1 MKLNY
6 HEVENYDFAATKL
19 YTFIA
24 LLSSELLKE
33 SLSKPQKLHVNF
45 MAKSVTLLKGIHT
58 LWHSEC
64 FDECYVLQRC
74 LSDRLFHLKDLVDKE
89 CYQEFE
95 DFSFYKTYQSRQK
108 LRSNSDFPEYR
119 KLVNIS
125 AADNRKFQEISK
137 NKVTYKRPKAEEI
150 AKKLLDMPFLY
161 DLGYDLTS
169 GAVHPM
175 FNDGEKELNL
185 MLDPEYHLRMPD
197 HRDILHNSL
206 LYAHVI
212 INTAMGAIGYQWRKP
227 VIEFTDDLQAFLAG
241 DKPCLESALAKMI
254 KLANQGDDLYRAEVV
269 T

>member
-1 MKLNY
+1 
-6 HEVENYDFAATKL
+6 
-19 YTFIA
+19 
-24 LLSSELLKE
+24 
-33 SLSKPQKLHVNF
+33 
-45 MAKSVTLLKGIHT
+45 
-58 LWHSEC
+58 
-64 FDECYVLQRC
+64 
-74 LSDRLFHLKDLVDKE
+74 
-89 CYQEFE
+89 
-95 DFSFYKTYQSRQK
+95 
-108 LRSNSDFPEYR
+108 
-119 KLVNIS
+119 
-125 AADNRKFQEISK
+125 
-137 NKVTYKRPKAEEI
+137 
-150 AKKLLDMPFLY
+150 MPFLY

-241 DKPCLESALAKMI
+241 DKPCLESALAKII
-254 KLANQGDDLYRAEVV
+254 KFANQGDDLYRAEVV